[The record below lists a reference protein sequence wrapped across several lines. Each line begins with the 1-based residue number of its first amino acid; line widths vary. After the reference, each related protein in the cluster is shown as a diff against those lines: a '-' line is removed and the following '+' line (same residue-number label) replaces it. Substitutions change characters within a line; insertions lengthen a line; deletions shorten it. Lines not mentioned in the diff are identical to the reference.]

1 MEVGTFKNRVP
12 FGIAELDN
20 LIEGGLPA
28 GGLII
33 VAGNAGAG
41 KTILSAQFI
50 YNGAVL
56 YKEKGVYVCLSE
68 SRQHFKDNML
78 GLGWDFAKLEEKN
91 LVKIVELPTV
101 AKIRVED
108 MTDLIVEEAKR
119 FKAQRIVVDS
129 ISALNLALGS
139 KAEVR
144 AVVNLLTR
152 MLKNI
157 GCTALMITESPW
169 GSKGIGMG
177 IEEFIADGIIIMESI
192 VVGNRL
198 DRRLMI
204 LKMRATS
211 HDTRYYRLNIAKE
224 TGIMLSLYPE
234 M

>member
-1 MEVGTFKNRVP
+1 
-12 FGIAELDN
+12 
-20 LIEGGLPA
+20 
-28 GGLII
+28 
-33 VAGNAGAG
+33 
-41 KTILSAQFI
+41 
-50 YNGAVL
+50 
-56 YKEKGVYVCLSE
+56 
-68 SRQHFKDNML
+68 ML
-78 GLGWDFAKLEEKN
+78 GLGWDFAKLEEKG

-108 MTDLIVEEAKR
+108 MSDLIVEEARR

>member
-1 MEVGTFKNRVP
+1 M
-12 FGIAELDN
+12 AELDN

-50 YNGAVL
+50 YNGAAL
-56 YKEKGVYVCLSE
+56 YKERGVYVCLSE
-68 SRQHFKDNML
+68 SKQHFKDNML
-78 GLGWDFAKLEEKN
+78 GLGWDFAKLEEKG

-108 MTDLIVEEAKR
+108 MSDLIVEEARR